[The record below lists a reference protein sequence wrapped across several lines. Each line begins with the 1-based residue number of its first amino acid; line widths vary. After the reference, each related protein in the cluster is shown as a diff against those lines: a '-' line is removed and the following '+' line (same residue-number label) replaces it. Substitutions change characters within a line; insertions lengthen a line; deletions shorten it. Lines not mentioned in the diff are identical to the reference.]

1 MEQFDGIGDLRYGQ
15 INDLDTMSAQLTQS
29 GIDGLCNAGVT
40 ILPQFWLGCPNHN
53 VSGIQMVHP
62 IE

>member
-15 INDLDTMSAQLTQS
+15 INDLDAASAQLTQ
-29 GIDGLCNAGVT
+29 GGVDGLCDAWAA
-40 ILPQFWLGCPNHN
+40 ILPQFRLSHGNHDL
-53 VSGIQMVHP
+53 SGIQMGCL